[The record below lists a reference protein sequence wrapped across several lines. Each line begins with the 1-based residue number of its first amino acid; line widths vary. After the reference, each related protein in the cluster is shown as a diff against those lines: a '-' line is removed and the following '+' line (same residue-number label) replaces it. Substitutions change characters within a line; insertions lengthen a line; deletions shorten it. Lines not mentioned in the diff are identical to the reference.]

1 MDEAD
6 NAQMSIETVID
17 INLANAMREAA
28 NIPVGEAGE
37 CNGCGEFFS
46 RTVDGYCGFCRD
58 KFNKYLR

>member
-37 CNGCGEFFS
+37 CNGCGEYFS
-46 RTVDGYCGFCRD
+46 RTVDGYCARCRD
-58 KFNKYLR
+58 KYAKYYR

>member
-17 INLANAMREAA
+17 INLANAMRAAA
-28 NIPVGEAGE
+28 NIPHGEAGE

-46 RTVDGYCGFCRD
+46 RTVDGVCARCRD
-58 KFNKYLR
+58 RYAKYYR